1 MQVFES
7 EPTFTVIDDVPAL
20 PVAAIALTVTE
31 FVPAEADEIRGAAGA
46 PPTTVAVAVIV
57 AIS

>member
-7 EPTFTVIDDVPAL
+7 EPAFTVIDDVPAL

-31 FVPAEADEIRGAAGA
+31 FVPAEADEIRGAFGA
-46 PPTTVAVAVIV
+46 PPTTVNTLEIV
-57 AIS
+57 ALL